1 MSGRAFQLGSELPP
15 FQLLNPAAD
24 AAGRTSGYVSLK
36 NSIKAYLVVHLTQG
50 NAATVALTPLQAKDV
65 SGTGSKAISAVP
77 ILYLEDVTVTSVLNV
92 AAAAASYTTGAATK
106 NKMVVFEV
114 LPEAAMDIANGFTTL
129 AVSSAGSNA
138 ANIIAAEIIT
148 LNQTK
153 AIGTSAVNILVN

>member
-1 MSGRAFQLGSELPP
+1 MSGRAFSLVAELPP
-15 FQLLNPAAD
+15 FMLLYPQVD
-24 AAGRTSGYVSLK
+24 AALTSAYVTLK
-36 NSIKAYLVVHLTQG
+36 NSVKAYVVVYVQQA
-50 NAATVALTPLQAKDV
+50 NAATPSFSLLQAKDV
-65 SGTGSKAISAVP
+65 SGTSSKAVSAVP
-77 ILYLEDVTVTSVLNV
+77 IWVNTDVSLTSALVSTT
-92 AAAAASYTTGAATK
+92 AAASYTFAAATK